1 MRNHILVCPFDEN
14 LIRKFHNQRLVIILS
29 DFDQIQN
36 AHKLV
41 NECQN
46 SLHCL
51 VIYHNGSL
59 ASVPFHETWKGIPL
73 ALFVSEIGAFK
84 EFMGR
89 LPLLRDLNIR
99 IFLSTDNKEN
109 YTSLHI
115 LASLGIDCGIN
126 FGEKEIDW
134 EAMNDLMT
142 YSIYGKVNHA
152 SIEPFQFIAGNY
164 DPSRINDFS
173 SVYFDNPQ
181 SYLHIDKDENI
192 ALTAK
197 DMQDGK
203 FILKG
208 IENICKIFEDEK
220 YEEAINAWQ
229 EFFLKENGCA
239 YCQAWR
245 ICIGKFS
252 VSADENPGCR
262 QFFTDL
268 MEASD
273 HFISVQHKNKRKEVW
288 QP

>member
-1 MRNHILVCPFDEN
+1 M
-14 LIRKFHNQRLVIILS
+14 
-29 DFDQIQN
+29 
-36 AHKLV
+36 
-41 NECQN
+41 
-46 SLHCL
+46 HCL
-51 VIYHNGSL
+51 VIDHAGSL
-59 ASVPFHETWKGIPL
+59 ASVPFHEKWRGIPL

-84 EFMGR
+84 EVMGK

-109 YTSLHI
+109 CTGLHI
-115 LASLGIDCGIN
+115 LASLGIDCGVS

-152 SIEPFQFIAGNY
+152 SIEPFQFIARNY
-164 DPSRINDFS
+164 NPARLTDLS
-173 SVYFDNPQ
+173 SVYFDNP
-181 SYLHIDKDENI
+181 YTYIHIDKNENI
-192 ALTAK
+192 ALTANDLK
-197 DMQDGK
+197 EGK

-208 IENICKIFEDEK
+208 IENVHKIFEDEK
-220 YEEAINAWQ
+220 YQEALNAWQ
-229 EFFLKENGCA
+229 KFLLKENGCA

-252 VSADENPGCR
+252 ESADKNPGCR

-268 MEASD
+268 MEAAD
-273 HFISVQHKNKRKEVW
+273 HFISVQQKNKRKEVW